1 MGILS
6 WIVLGLIAGLL
17 AKLLLPGRDPGGF
30 IITIL
35 LGIGGAFVGGW
46 VGTQLGIASFTG
58 FTVPAPGFFVRG
70 DGRWPSAG
78 RVPGRQAQSS
88 WVCSGKPLSR

>member
-17 AKLLLPGRDPGGF
+17 AKLIMPGRDPGGF

-35 LGIGGAFVGGW
+35 IGIGGAFVGGW
-46 VGTQLGIASFTG
+46 IGTQMGIASFNG
-58 FTVPAPGFFVRG
+58 FTLQGVLVATGGAIVLLALF
-70 DGRWPSAG
+70 
-78 RVPGRQAQSS
+78 RVLRRA
-88 WVCSGKPLSR
+88 

>member
-17 AKLLLPGRDPGGF
+17 AKVLMPGKGPGGF

-35 LGIGGAFVGGW
+35 LGIAGAFLGGW
-46 VGTQLGIASFTG
+46 VGTALGIASFNG
-58 FTVPAPGFFVRG
+58 FTLQGILVAT
-70 DGRWPSAG
+70 AG
-78 RVPGRQAQSS
+78 AILLLVLYRAVKKA
-88 WVCSGKPLSR
+88 

>member
-6 WIVLGLIAGLL
+6 WIVLGLIAGVL
-17 AKLLLPGRDPGGF
+17 AKFLLPGDDPGGL

-46 VGTQLGIASFTG
+46 IGTRLGIASFNG
-58 FTVPAPGFFVRG
+58 FTWQGLGVAT
-70 DGRWPSAG
+70 AG
-78 RVPGRQAQSS
+78 AAVLLLLYRLVKKR
-88 WVCSGKPLSR
+88 

>member
-58 FTVPAPGFFVRG
+58 FTVQGVLVAT
-70 DGRWPSAG
+70 AG
-78 RVPGRQAQSS
+78 AVLLLVLYRLLRKA
-88 WVCSGKPLSR
+88 CAKA

>member
-6 WIVLGLIAGLL
+6 WIILGLIAGLL
-17 AKLLLPGRDPGGF
+17 AKVIMPGRDPGGL

-46 VGTQLGIASFTG
+46 IGTQLGIASFTG
-58 FTVPAPGFFVRG
+58 FTLQGVLVAT
-70 DGRWPSAG
+70 AG
-78 RVPGRQAQSS
+78 AVVLLLLYRLLRKA
-88 WVCSGKPLSR
+88 